1 MKVGLCTTD
10 FPRVQTVERLFSRIR
25 RAGYDQVQFNFASI
39 GIEDMPE
46 SVSADLIGRIRRSCD
61 DNGLDIVAINA
72 TFNLIDP
79 DQGRLRGEHAP
90 LPGDR
95 RGEPCAGLPDPDL
108 MHRYAR
114 SAGQCGA
121 IIRINAL
128 EASFQALCANM
139 EPLLPIADRYGLYLG
154 IETEAANVAATPQ
167 RSRRLLDTLGSPRV
181 KIVMDGA
188 NVFQPGQAHPDL
200 APAVLQNAFDVLGKD
215 VILAHGKDIAASPG
229 IRFAT
234 PGRGIIDYDLF
245 LALLRK
251 IGYEGGMI
259 LHGIQDEADI
269 PACAA
274 WMKDLI
280 RRHEPAGG

>member
-79 DQGRLRGEHAP
+79 DQGRLRENM
-90 LPGDR
+90 R
-95 RGEPCAGLPDPDL
+95 RFPVIAEASRALDCPILTLCTGTHDPQDMWRYHPD
-108 MHRYAR
+108 
-114 SAGQCGA
+114 
-121 IIRINAL
+121 NAL

-167 RSRRLLDTLGSPRV
+167 RSMRLLDTLGSPRV

>member
-1 MKVGLCTTD
+1 
-10 FPRVQTVERLFSRIR
+10 
-25 RAGYDQVQFNFASI
+25 
-39 GIEDMPE
+39 MPE

-79 DQGRLRGEHAP
+79 DQGRLRENM
-90 LPGDR
+90 R
-95 RGEPCAGLPDPDL
+95 RFPVIAEASRALDCPILTLCTGTHDPQDMWRYHPD
-108 MHRYAR
+108 
-114 SAGQCGA
+114 
-121 IIRINAL
+121 NAL

>member
-25 RAGYDQVQFNFASI
+25 QAGYDQVQFNFASI

-46 SVSADLIGRIRRSCD
+46 TVSADLIGRIRRACD

-79 DQGRLRGEHAP
+79 DQGRLRENM
-90 LPGDR
+90 R
-95 RGEPCAGLPDPDL
+95 RFPVIAAASRELDCSILTLCTGTHDPHDMWRYHPD
-108 MHRYAR
+108 
-114 SAGQCGA
+114 
-121 IIRINAL
+121 NAQ

-139 EPLLPIADRYGLYLG
+139 EPLLPIADRNSLYLG

-215 VILAHGKDIAASPG
+215 VILAHGKDIAASSG

-245 LALLRK
+245 LALLRQ

-269 PACAA
+269 PGCAA

-280 RRHEPAGG
+280 RRHEPTGG

>member
-79 DQGRLRGEHAP
+79 DQGRLRENM
-90 LPGDR
+90 R
-95 RGEPCAGLPDPDL
+95 RFPVIAEASRALDCPILTLCTGTHDPQDMWRYHPD
-108 MHRYAR
+108 
-114 SAGQCGA
+114 
-121 IIRINAL
+121 NAL